1 MQLIRKKKIS
11 QLPLL
16 ESTTENTYV
25 HVVDSDENYRIEAD
39 KITASLA
46 SKTYVDQQD
55 ALKVDKVD
63 GKSLSTEDYT
73 TAEKSKVANIPLNT
87 NNELGFKVDKVAG
100 SSLVPDED
108 IITLQN
114 TSGTNTGD
122 QDLSGLVEKIDYHSL
137 VPDTEIDKLAEYPAF
152 EDLESSYENLTNK
165 TSDIETNKTSVD
177 KYPTTKGVN
186 DWSLLKFPLKGVAL
200 DYIALYSRK
209 IATVINGVITAIQD
223 TWDAHNSRVVAD
235 SATVKNLDFVKR
247 YYQMCYDNNMF
258 DSIKFAWLG
267 DGGSKFR
274 TSGIYT
280 YFTKIYSLLGGND
293 ASQVTSTNQPYLS
306 GNIAPNERY
315 SLKNPNGGSNFM
327 THPTISF
334 ANTDMWSVTTVVNW
348 NGRNNT
354 TDLWGR
360 NLGGV
365 FRLYN
370 GDYRFGWISADL
382 TSNSPITAISNKKI
396 IGKNAV
402 ITVVANGNTSIKVYV
417 DGVEFATS
425 PFNTNIVIENLII
438 GRGSHLDG
446 CIRSHIIRS
455 QALTPTQVTAEYNL
469 LRRYIPEIENV
480 TIGTQTWAT
489 SNCEMIATPQGN
501 VIAEMQANGNVEKV
515 VNGGFEGAKVNTNSG
530 NHTSSI
536 VYDSE
541 LTSNVLEITATGG
554 GNYSTNRCVWAN
566 GAGLNS
572 ALNTSTYKWHK
583 ISFKAKSI
591 SGSLSIRVD
600 DTGAGYNSS
609 IAITTSWVT
618 YTLYY
623 LHGVSG
629 GGVNIFSQSSAGV
642 FRIDEL
648 SIQEIGWLGSQEL
661 YDGIYAQTVGTVEQ
675 KTYAAVKA
683 AAMWCHYNNDVA
695 TGAVY
700 GKLYNWFAVKLMQM
714 DIDYYNA
721 ANPTTPWGWRVPA
734 QADFQTLSTF
744 LGGDAV
750 AGGKLK
756 LAGTTYWGSP
766 NTGATNESGFTAIP
780 SALRYESGGGFIDTN
795 ISFSLHSITEISG
808 AISRLMLRSNTTA
821 TDRASHPKI
830 RGCSLRLIKN

>member
-25 HVVDSDENYRIEAD
+25 HVVDSDENYKIEVD

-73 TAEKSKVANIPLNT
+73 TAEKSKVANVPLNT
-87 NNELGFKVDKVAG
+87 NTELAAKVDKVAG

-152 EDLESSYENLTNK
+152 EYLESSYENLTNK
-165 TSDIETNKTSVD
+165 TSDIESNKTSVD

-280 YFTKIYSLLGGND
+280 YFTKIYSMLGGND

-306 GNIAPNERY
+306 GNIAPNEKLG
-315 SLKNPNGGSNFM
+315 LKNPNGGSSYM

-334 ANTDMWSVTTVVNW
+334 GANESWSVTTVLNW
-348 NGRNNT
+348 NGSPIIGVYFTRLNNNGIGHLGLRANGGLSFFNFRNS
-354 TDLWGR
+354 L
-360 NLGGV
+360 
-365 FRLYN
+365 
-370 GDYRFGWISADL
+370 GDYFG
-382 TSNSPITAISNKKI
+382 
-396 IGKNAV
+396 
-402 ITVVANGNTSIKVYV
+402 
-417 DGVEFATS
+417 S
-425 PFNTNIVIENLII
+425 PFISSNLII
-438 GRGSHLDG
+438 GKSYILTFVGLGYSDILIYLNG
-446 CIRSHIIRS
+446 IYLNKLTNTNKSTQINFNSIGTSNYEGQIKSHIIRS
-455 QALTPTQVTAEYNL
+455 QALTQSQVTAEYNL
-469 LRRYIPEIENV
+469 LRSYIPEIENV

-489 SNCEMIATPQGN
+489 SNCEIAATPQGN
-501 VIAEMQANGNVEKV
+501 VIAEMQAAGNVEKITNAADREFSSDTGWWNLNRTVIENGVCRFISASIGSWILKANLGLSGKWVKV
-515 VNGGFEGAKVNTNSG
+515 VFSITNY
-530 NHTSSI
+530 
-536 VYDSE
+536 V
-541 LTSNVLEITATGG
+541 
-554 GNYSTNRCVWAN
+554 
-566 GAGLNS
+566 
-572 ALNTSTYKWHK
+572 
-583 ISFKAKSI
+583 
-591 SGSLSIRVD
+591 SGSVAVSF
-600 DTGAGYNSS
+600 NSNRS
-609 IAITTSWVT
+609 APFNSNGTFTVYIFADNNNPAIVASTHNTT
-618 YTLYY
+618 LDID
-623 LHGVSG
+623 
-629 GGVNIFSQSSAGV
+629 NISV
-642 FRIDEL
+642 
-648 SIQEIGWLGSQEL
+648 QEIGWSGSQEL
-661 YDGIYAQTVGTVEQ
+661 YDAIYAQTTGTVEQ
-675 KTYAAVKA
+675 KAYAAVKA
-683 AAMWCHYNNDVA
+683 AAMWRSPNNDVA
-695 TGAVY
+695 RAAVY
-700 GKLYNWFAVKLMQM
+700 GKHYNKFALKLLKM
-714 DIDYYNA
+714 DIAYFNT
-721 ANPTTPWGWRVPA
+721 ANPTALWGWHVATRA
-734 QADFQTLSTF
+734 ENTTLATVGGNALKMTGVNYWNTANGTNTSGATI
-744 LGGDAV
+744 LGGGYTASNGTYTDEKVSTLLMCEDDDFARKVVDGSNSVDEV
-750 AGGKLK
+750 AITTEGG
-756 LAGTTYWGSP
+756 
-766 NTGATNESGFTAIP
+766 I
-780 SALRYESGGGFIDTN
+780 I
-795 ISFSLHSITEISG
+795 
-808 AISRLMLRSNTTA
+808 
-821 TDRASHPKI
+821 
-830 RGCSLRLIKN
+830 RLIKN